1 MPSGFYLPNS
11 SIEPIVGIQISVHS
25 PDEIERR
32 SVVEITNAGTFE
44 GNEPKIGGLFDPRMG
59 VLDSG
64 KECRSCGQT
73 NHKCPGHFG
82 HFRLARPVY
91 YIQFFPFILNVLSCV
106 CIRCS
111 KLMIDKEY
119 RKHFLKRRG
128 EARWRDVL
136 TACKEIRR
144 CGQETE
150 DGCGAVKPN
159 RFVREG
165 IARIVAEWDNV
176 EGAPDKEVAVKQKQP
191 LEVEYVLRLFRRITD
206 EDVDFMGLSR
216 YWCRPDWMIC
226 TVLAIPPP
234 QVRPSV
240 ITDNNQR
247 SEDDLT
253 HKLAEII
260 KTNNTYLQPR
270 IDANAAKS
278 VIDEWTNV
286 LQYHVA
292 TLVDNQIPG
301 VAPSAQRNGRPLK
314 SIQQRLGSK
323 EGRIRYNIQGKR
335 VEFSARSVITPDP
348 NISITE
354 LGVPEKIAMNL
365 TRPERVTRFNRDK
378 LYKFI
383 QNGPLKFPGA
393 KTIRRPDGRIIS
405 LRHVNTKEIVLH
417 IGDVVNRHL
426 MDGDIVLFNRQPTLH
441 RMSMMGHRVKVLPYK
456 TFRLNVSVTA
466 PYNADFDGDEMNM
479 HCPQSYEAAT
489 ELEEI
494 AAVPHQILRP
504 RDGLPVIGIVQ
515 DTLVGSYRL
524 TRDHVNFNRREFM
537 NLMMWNK
544 RFDGAVPQ
552 PNHSVDGRWSGRQ
565 VISQLLPPIH
575 MDMANSSKK
584 KVVIRDGQVL
594 EGQIDKAIFS
604 KASRGIIHMTYN
616 DYGSKETTNLI
627 DSLQNTI
634 EQFLV
639 YNGFSVGISDLIA
652 DQSTKEEM
660 DKKIQARKTEIEALL
675 LQIHQDLFDNNT
687 GKSNRDEL
695 EDKVFG
701 ILNKATELA
710 GEIGQASLSAE
721 NRMTAMVR
729 AGSKGGPINI
739 AQMIACV
746 GQQNIEGKRIP
757 YGFEDRTLPHFKK
770 YDDGAEARGFIENS
784 FISGLTPTEFFFHA
798 MSGREGLIDT
808 AVKSVT
814 GDTQIVI
821 LDGGQPKTV
830 AIGKWIDAQLA
841 ARKGE
846 VEHFEERHLEM
857 LQLTQPASI
866 PTTDADGRVTW
877 GAIAAI
883 TRHDPGERLYRIQ
896 TLAGK
901 SVTVTEAQSL
911 LVWDSATAKFEKKS
925 LPDVC
930 EGDFVPVTA
939 NLPAPATLMTSVDM
953 SLHLPK
959 KDYLY
964 GTDFTAAAEAMTK
977 AMEGRSKI
985 PAGWWEA
992 NNGTTFTLPYTD
1004 KAKLQRALV
1013 RSNTSNIL
1021 PGYVYPF
1028 TTNREHAL
1036 IPDQFTLSKDNGIF
1050 LGLFL
1055 SDGNADIKS
1064 GYVQITNNNE
1074 TILEFAKSW
1083 FAAQG
1088 VSHSETIKLNEA
1100 GGVSSC
1106 VRGFSTLLATFLTS
1120 FVGHGAE
1127 HKFVPAEAFTAPD
1140 EFVSALLNG
1149 YFSGDGTVSKNSVEA
1164 SSASASLID
1173 GISMLCTRL
1182 GIFGK
1187 VSQMI
1192 LKSNN
1197 VATPIIAP
1205 IHRLSIRAQWA
1216 TLFAQK
1222 VSLIDEAKE
1231 AKLAAVKASD
1241 KHRNFGQQN
1250 DCVLDEITDIQ
1261 VLDASTHPKVY
1272 DLTVPSTFNFGLANG
1287 LQVRD
1292 TADTGYIQRQLVKA
1306 MEDLVIQNDG
1316 TVRDANMNI
1325 LQFHYGEDGI
1335 NSTKIESQS
1344 LPLGS
1349 LSDEEIDRDF
1359 GLVGIDLTPIL
1370 AEGVGASAD
1379 RDPVAEAA
1387 ALAAFAAQ
1395 VKEDRKMFVEGMF
1408 RSGAQGNVYAAVNLE
1423 RALVNIRMKFAL
1435 DPSPGNPAGS
1445 ATQRTSLTP
1454 MRVLAG
1460 INAVLEKTQRFH
1472 KMWATLLRFHL
1483 SPGKLIVRDRF
1494 TEIAFDTLCELL
1506 VTKNWQAWSQPGE
1519 QVGVI
1524 AAQSIGE
1531 PSTQMSCQKD
1541 TKVHILHR
1549 NGTHYIGSVGAFVD
1563 GMLNEKCA
1571 EVVEHANGSS
1581 ILDTSDYL
1589 IASVSKDEKTSW
1601 SPISQVTRHPANGGM
1616 VKVTTKSG
1624 RTTTATL
1631 SHSFLKRS
1639 RTGIVPVLGSDLRIG
1654 MRIPI
1659 AKRVPKVPVGPT
1671 QVVVGKTTFPLTKDF
1686 GWLCGLY
1693 LADGSFSGNTV
1704 KISKVNPIVE
1714 VILSTLAEYYGW
1726 EFSTREYQGQ
1736 YGPSKDNNLYSK
1748 DLKDFL
1754 LTHFSTGSYEKKI
1767 AGVVYSYPTEFIAG
1781 LLGGYFDG
1789 DGNVNVERQQIR
1801 VGSRSEELIRDINRL
1816 FGYAGFFTVMGSET
1830 SVRIPGKVMWTLN
1843 VLKND
1848 ARRFKEEIGLKLPEK
1863 AAALEQIITYT
1874 EREEKHDTKELYDKI
1889 PELGDVIAETG
1900 KLLKMPGQS
1909 RTYGRWTKKESVGRT
1924 TLHAYLSDFNEMFA
1938 IVKNTLSSTV
1948 YETVVANLALLDS
1961 AARADVVWDEIVDLT
1976 YLDDP
1981 KEYVYDFT
1989 VPGNES
1995 FMVDDCVLVHNTLNS
2010 VDWDTRI
2017 LIAKDGRIQQ
2027 PEIGQFVDDYYTEL
2041 KNKAAN
2047 GDEAAAARI
2056 QHLPND
2062 QIYIELEDGH
2072 DWQAV
2077 SCGEDGNVKWTK
2089 LEAITRHPVINE
2101 DGSDTILEVE
2111 TESGRTVKATKALSF
2126 LTRSADDKVVSI
2138 KGSDLKIGTLLP
2150 IVNTLALNQLRT
2162 LTEFSL
2168 REVLPPTEWL
2178 YGTDAATALST
2189 MRAADAAGKRH
2200 WFGTTNGLLFT
2211 VPYNR
2216 SDSFREAFAKG
2227 HNTNADVIRPGFVYT
2242 KKMMQGVS
2250 QIPETLPLTQDFG
2263 YFVGAYLAE
2272 GMSNTTQINI
2282 TNNDQ
2287 EFFDPIKR
2295 VLAEWEIGHHTVCE
2309 ERNCEKTGI
2318 KGTTTSLVIHSTL
2331 LAQVFKTLFG
2341 RLSYDKTLPDWI
2353 LQAPDEFV
2361 KGLVDAYICGD
2372 GTICKKSGCIIVGS
2386 VSRDLLVRFSTLLAR
2401 YEIFSKISEHMPDLG
2416 KFNSVKMQYTLSLTV
2431 SQSAKFAKMFTL
2443 SMERK
2448 QQILDYHFN
2457 LMEKDAPLRNDT
2469 TADVIWDPIKT
2480 IKEVSPIKKW
2490 VYDLT
2495 VEETRNFVTYSG
2507 QALRDTFHL
2516 AGVSS
2521 KSNVTR
2527 GVPRLKELL
2536 KVMKNPKAKSLT
2548 IHLKPEYANSKV
2560 KAREVAQ
2567 ELGLT
2572 LLRDMTTK
2580 VAIYFD
2586 PKDSNSVLKEDRE
2599 LLAFYSLFDAPE
2611 PGAGEAAA
2619 AATAQATASHEPWSK
2634 WLLRLELD
2642 RQRMFDKNIT
2652 MDDILFVLRRRF
2664 DNDINAVYSDF
2675 NSQKLVM
2682 RIRLP
2687 AEKPTDKP
2695 AKTEPASLD
2704 DLASYKKFQSKLLNA
2719 VIIRGVPGIKAVTFR
2734 KGSERFVFDATE
2746 GKYKPKEEYILDT
2759 DGSNFQEV
2767 LNHPAVDATR
2777 VFSTHC
2783 YDIYATLGVEA
2794 TRQILF
2800 NEIQTLF
2807 EEGQINYRHLGLLVD
2822 VMTRAGRMMS
2832 VDRYGINKND
2842 IGPLAKASF
2851 EETEGILLKA
2861 AVFGELDPV
2870 TGVSA
2875 NIMTGQPIRGGTAFS
2890 DILMDE
2896 AALLRLQKGLP
2907 AIESAEEE
2915 EEGLTQ
2921 DEIDAQ
2927 LYENTDDLCSP
2938 SRLRMNMTLPPS
2950 STTFED
2956 EEDVE
2961 LVVVDA

>member
-150 DGCGAVKPN
+150 DGCGARKPN

-165 IARIVAEWDNV
+165 IARIVAEWDDV
-176 EGAPDKEVAVKQKQP
+176 EGVGDKETAVKQKQP

-216 YWCRPDWMIC
+216 FWCRPDWMIC

-405 LRHVNTKEIVLH
+405 LRHVNTKEVVLH

-537 NLMMWNK
+537 NLTMWNR
-544 RFDGAVPQ
+544 RFDGTVPQ
-552 PNHSVDGRWSGRQ
+552 PNHSVEGRWSGRQ

-594 EGQIDKAIFS
+594 EGQIDKSIFS

-616 DYGSKETTNLI
+616 DYGSKQTTDLI

-784 FISGLTPTEFFFHA
+784 FIGGLTPTEFFFHA

-821 LDGGQPKTV
+821 LDGDQPKTV
-830 AIGKWIDAQLA
+830 AIGEWIDAQLA
-841 ARKGE
+841 SRSSE

-857 LQLTQPASI
+857 LHLMQPASI

-925 LPDVC
+925 LPDVR

-939 NLPAPATLMTSVDM
+939 RLPAPAATVTSVDM

-964 GTDFTAAAEAMTK
+964 GTDFVKAAEAMIK

-1036 IPDQFTLSKDNGIF
+1036 IPDQFTMSKDNGIF

-1127 HKFVPAEAFTAPD
+1127 HKFVPAEAFAAPD
-1140 EFVSALLNG
+1140 EFVIALLNG

-1164 SSASASLID
+1164 SSASAALID

-1187 VSQMI
+1187 VSQSI

-1197 VATPIIAP
+1197 VATPVIAP

-1216 TLFAQK
+1216 SLFAQK
-1222 VSLIDEAKE
+1222 VSLIDEAKQ
-1231 AKLAAVKASD
+1231 AKLAVIEASD
-1241 KHRNFGQQN
+1241 KHRNFAQQN

-1261 VLDASTHPKVY
+1261 VLDASAHPKVY

-1306 MEDLVIQNDG
+1306 MEDLVVQNDG

-1335 NSTKIESQS
+1335 NSTKIESQG
-1344 LPLGS
+1344 LALGG

-1359 GLVGIDLTPIL
+1359 GLVGIDLAPVL
-1370 AEGVGASAD
+1370 AEGVGAAAG
-1379 RDPVAEAA
+1379 RDVAAETA

-1395 VKEDRKMFVEGMF
+1395 VKVDRKMFVEGMF

-1435 DPSPGNPAGS
+1435 DPA
-1445 ATQRTSLTP
+1445 QRTSLTP
-1454 MRVLAG
+1454 TRVLAG
-1460 INAVLEKTQRFH
+1460 IEAVLEKTQRFH
-1472 KMWATLLRFHL
+1472 RMWATLLRFHL

-1531 PSTQMSCQKD
+1531 PSTQM
-1541 TKVHILHR
+1541 
-1549 NGTHYIGSVGAFVD
+1549 
-1563 GMLNEKCA
+1563 
-1571 EVVEHANGSS
+1571 
-1581 ILDTSDYL
+1581 
-1589 IASVSKDEKTSW
+1589 
-1601 SPISQVTRHPANGGM
+1601 
-1616 VKVTTKSG
+1616 
-1624 RTTTATL
+1624 
-1631 SHSFLKRS
+1631 
-1639 RTGIVPVLGSDLRIG
+1639 
-1654 MRIPI
+1654 
-1659 AKRVPKVPVGPT
+1659 
-1671 QVVVGKTTFPLTKDF
+1671 
-1686 GWLCGLY
+1686 
-1693 LADGSFSGNTV
+1693 
-1704 KISKVNPIVE
+1704 
-1714 VILSTLAEYYGW
+1714 
-1726 EFSTREYQGQ
+1726 
-1736 YGPSKDNNLYSK
+1736 
-1748 DLKDFL
+1748 
-1754 LTHFSTGSYEKKI
+1754 
-1767 AGVVYSYPTEFIAG
+1767 
-1781 LLGGYFDG
+1781 
-1789 DGNVNVERQQIR
+1789 
-1801 VGSRSEELIRDINRL
+1801 
-1816 FGYAGFFTVMGSET
+1816 
-1830 SVRIPGKVMWTLN
+1830 TLN
-1843 VLKND
+1843 
-1848 ARRFKEEIGLKLPEK
+1848 
-1863 AAALEQIITYT
+1863 
-1874 EREEKHDTKELYDKI
+1874 
-1889 PELGDVIAETG
+1889 
-1900 KLLKMPGQS
+1900 
-1909 RTYGRWTKKESVGRT
+1909 
-1924 TLHAYLSDFNEMFA
+1924 
-1938 IVKNTLSSTV
+1938 
-1948 YETVVANLALLDS
+1948 
-1961 AARADVVWDEIVDLT
+1961 
-1976 YLDDP
+1976 
-1981 KEYVYDFT
+1981 
-1989 VPGNES
+1989 
-1995 FMVDDCVLVHNTLNS
+1995 
-2010 VDWDTRI
+2010 
-2017 LIAKDGRIQQ
+2017 
-2027 PEIGQFVDDYYTEL
+2027 
-2041 KNKAAN
+2041 
-2047 GDEAAAARI
+2047 
-2056 QHLPND
+2056 
-2062 QIYIELEDGH
+2062 
-2072 DWQAV
+2072 
-2077 SCGEDGNVKWTK
+2077 
-2089 LEAITRHPVINE
+2089 
-2101 DGSDTILEVE
+2101 
-2111 TESGRTVKATKALSF
+2111 
-2126 LTRSADDKVVSI
+2126 
-2138 KGSDLKIGTLLP
+2138 
-2150 IVNTLALNQLRT
+2150 
-2162 LTEFSL
+2162 
-2168 REVLPPTEWL
+2168 
-2178 YGTDAATALST
+2178 
-2189 MRAADAAGKRH
+2189 
-2200 WFGTTNGLLFT
+2200 
-2211 VPYNR
+2211 
-2216 SDSFREAFAKG
+2216 
-2227 HNTNADVIRPGFVYT
+2227 
-2242 KKMMQGVS
+2242 
-2250 QIPETLPLTQDFG
+2250 
-2263 YFVGAYLAE
+2263 
-2272 GMSNTTQINI
+2272 
-2282 TNNDQ
+2282 
-2287 EFFDPIKR
+2287 
-2295 VLAEWEIGHHTVCE
+2295 
-2309 ERNCEKTGI
+2309 
-2318 KGTTTSLVIHSTL
+2318 
-2331 LAQVFKTLFG
+2331 
-2341 RLSYDKTLPDWI
+2341 
-2353 LQAPDEFV
+2353 
-2361 KGLVDAYICGD
+2361 
-2372 GTICKKSGCIIVGS
+2372 
-2386 VSRDLLVRFSTLLAR
+2386 
-2401 YEIFSKISEHMPDLG
+2401 
-2416 KFNSVKMQYTLSLTV
+2416 
-2431 SQSAKFAKMFTL
+2431 
-2443 SMERK
+2443 
-2448 QQILDYHFN
+2448 
-2457 LMEKDAPLRNDT
+2457 
-2469 TADVIWDPIKT
+2469 
-2480 IKEVSPIKKW
+2480 
-2490 VYDLT
+2490 
-2495 VEETRNFVTYSG
+2495 
-2507 QALRDTFHL
+2507 TFHL

-2586 PKDSNSVLKEDRE
+2586 PKDSETVLKEDRE

-2611 PGAGEAAA
+2611 PGAGAEAS
-2619 AATAQATASHEPWSK
+2619 ASQEPWSK

-2664 DNDINAVYSDF
+2664 EDDIHAVYSDF

-2687 AEKPTDKP
+2687 TEKATKTDP
-2695 AKTEPASLD
+2695 GSLD
-2704 DLASYKKFQSKLLNA
+2704 DLTSYKKFQSKLLNA

-2734 KGSERFVFDATE
+2734 KGSERFAFDPVE

-2861 AVFGELDPV
+2861 AVFGEIDPI

-2907 AIESAEEE
+2907 AIPAAEDEEDESA
-2915 EEGLTQ
+2915 LTQ
-2921 DEIDAQ
+2921 DEVESE
-2927 LYENTDDLCSP
+2927 LHENTADLCSP
-2938 SRLRMNMTLPPS
+2938 ARLRMNMTLPKA
-2950 STTFED
+2950 STINED

-2961 LVVVDA
+2961 MVVLE